1 MFARRLRILSVVLAA
16 LDAVLVI
23 AAFAA
28 AYQVRAKLLPELA
41 DSLPGLPEGPLYPFG
56 FYLPLLVGIMA
67 IWLATG
73 ALLGLYSPRELRERR
88 QAVLD
93 PTRHLLA
100 SVLVL
105 AAALFFV
112 KGFYVSRLLLL
123 LFVVFDWT
131 LQVTVR
137 LAYIE
142 WGPGLRERLGDSYHI
157 LVVGTGERARELGR
171 IIRESRHAGLRLAGW
186 VETSPA
192 AAAST
197 LDGLPVHG
205 LGDVPRLLR
214 EQVIDEVLFAVG
226 REELERLEDLFLHC
240 EEEGVR
246 TRVQLQMF
254 PHQDSQVFVEHLGA
268 VPLLT
273 FSTTPEDELR
283 LFAKR
288 LLDAVGAALLLVLLS
303 PLLLLLAAL
312 VKLTSPG
319 PVLYRQTRCGLGG
332 RRFTLAKF
340 RSMVADAEQR
350 QAELATLN
358 EADGPV
364 FKMRNDPRVTT
375 LGRWMRRLSLDELPQ
390 LWNILKGDMSFVGPR
405 PPLPSEVEKYERWQ
419 RRRLRM
425 RPGLTCL
432 WALEGRSDLSFARWM
447 ELDMAYIDNW
457 SLWLDLKILLRTVP
471 RVLLGRGAA

>member
-1 MFARRLRILSVVLAA
+1 MFARRLRVISAVLAA
-16 LDAVLVI
+16 VDAVLAV
-23 AAFAA
+23 AAFVA
-28 AYQVRAKLLPELA
+28 AYGVRGELLPSLA
-41 DSLPGLPEGPLYPFG
+41 ESFPGLPAGPLYPFSL
-56 FYLPLLVGIMA
+56 YVPLLGGIVGT
-67 IWLATG
+67 WLATG
-73 ALLGLYSPRELRERR
+73 YLLGVYRPRELRERR

-93 PTRHLLA
+93 PTRQIVA
-100 SVLVL
+100 GALVL
-105 AAALFFV
+105 AAGLFFV

-123 LFVVFDWT
+123 LLVVFDWM
-131 LQVTVR
+131 LQVAAR

-142 WGPGLRERLGDSYHI
+142 WGPRLRERLGDSYRI
-157 LVVGTGERARELGR
+157 LMVGTGARAQELAGM
-171 IIRESRHAGLRLAGW
+171 IRESRQAGLKLAGW
-186 VETSPA
+186 VETSSA
-192 AAAST
+192 TAQRE

-205 LGDVPRLLR
+205 LEEVPRLLR

-226 REELERLEDLFLHC
+226 REELERLEDLFLRC

-246 TRVQLQMF
+246 TRVALEMF
-254 PHQDSQVFVEHLGA
+254 PHQASQVFVEHLGA

-288 LLDAVGAALLLVLLS
+288 LLDAVGAALLLVALS
-303 PLLLLLAAL
+303 PLLLLLGVL
-312 VKLTSPG
+312 VKLSSRG
-319 PVLYRQTRCGLGG
+319 PALYQQERCGLGG
-332 RRFTLAKF
+332 RRFALVKF

-350 QAELATLN
+350 QAELAPLN

-364 FKMRNDPRVTT
+364 FKMRRDPRVTSV
-375 LGRWMRRLSLDELPQ
+375 GRWMRRLSLDELPQ

-405 PPLPSEVEKYERWQ
+405 PPLPQEVERYERWQ

-432 WALEGRSDLSFARWM
+432 WALEGRSELSFARWM

-457 SLWLDLKILLRTVP
+457 SLWLDLKILLKTIP

>member
-1 MFARRLRILSVVLAA
+1 MFARRLRILSAVLATV
-16 LDAVLVI
+16 DAVLVI
-23 AAFAA
+23 AAFLA
-28 AYQVRAKLLPELA
+28 AYEVRGKLLPELA
-41 DSLPGLPEGPLYPFG
+41 SSVPGLPEGPLYPFS
-56 FYLPLLVGIMA
+56 FYLPLLAGIVV
-67 IWLATG
+67 IWLGTG
-73 ALLGLYSPRELRERR
+73 ALLGIYSPRELRERR

-100 SVLVL
+100 GVLVL

-112 KGFYVSRLLLL
+112 KGFYVSRVLLL
-123 LFVVFDWT
+123 LFVAFDWM
-131 LQVTVR
+131 LQVAAR
-137 LAYIE
+137 LAFIE
-142 WGPGLRERLGDSYHI
+142 WGPGLRARLGQDYHI
-157 LVVGTGERARELGR
+157 LMVGTGERAQELAAM
-171 IIRESRHAGLRLAGW
+171 IRASAGGLRLAGW
-186 VETSPA
+186 VEVSP
-192 AAAST
+192 SGGT
-197 LDGLPVHG
+197 RKLDGLPVHG
-205 LGDVPRLLR
+205 LADVPRLLR

-226 REELERLEDLFLHC
+226 REELEPLEDLFLHC

-254 PHQDSQVFVEHLGA
+254 PHQASQVFVEHLGA

-288 LLDAVGAALLLVLLS
+288 LLDAAGAAVLLVLLS
-303 PLLLLLAAL
+303 PLLLALALL
-312 VKLTSPG
+312 VKLSSPG

-340 RSMVADAEQR
+340 RSMVADAEDR
-350 QAELATLN
+350 QQELAALN

-364 FKMRNDPRVTT
+364 FKMRRDPRVTAV
-375 LGRWMRRLSLDELPQ
+375 GRWMRRLSLDELPQ

-405 PPLPSEVEKYERWQ
+405 PPLPQEVEKYERWQ

-432 WALEGRSDLSFARWM
+432 WALEGRSQLSFARWM

-457 SLWLDLKILLRTVP
+457 SLWLDLKILLKTIP

>member
-1 MFARRLRILSVVLAA
+1 MFARRLRVVSTVLATVDA
-16 LDAVLVI
+16 LLAV

-28 AYQVRAKLLPELA
+28 AYGVRGQLLPELA
-41 DSLPGLPEGPLYPFG
+41 DSFPELPEGGLFPFSLYV
-56 FYLPLLVGIMA
+56 PLLAGIVA
-67 IWLATG
+67 IWLGTG
-73 ALLGLYSPRELRERR
+73 FVLGVYRPRELRERR

-93 PTRHLLA
+93 PTRQILVGMLA
-100 SVLVL
+100 L

-131 LQVTVR
+131 LQVAAR

-142 WGPGLRERLGDSYHI
+142 WGPRLRERLGDSYRI
-157 LVVGTGERARELGR
+157 LMVGTGARAQELAR
-171 IIRESRHAGLRLAGW
+171 MIRESRQAGLRVVGW
-186 VETSPA
+186 VETSA
-192 AAAST
+192 AGARELYGA
-197 LDGLPVHG
+197 PVHP
-205 LGDVPRLLR
+205 LADVPRLLR

-226 REELERLEDLFLHC
+226 RDELERLEDLFLRC

-254 PHQDSQVFVEHLGA
+254 PHQTSQVFVEHLGA

-288 LLDAVGAALLLVLLS
+288 LLDAVGAALLLVVLS
-303 PLLLLLAAL
+303 PLLLLLAVV

-319 PVLYRQTRCGLGG
+319 PVLYRQERCGLGG
-332 RRFTLAKF
+332 RRFALVKF

-350 QAELATLN
+350 QAELEALN

-364 FKMRNDPRVTT
+364 FKMRRDPRVTSA
-375 LGRWMRRLSLDELPQ
+375 GRWIRRLSLDELPQ

-405 PPLPSEVEKYERWQ
+405 PPLPQEVERYERWQ

-432 WALEGRSDLSFARWM
+432 WALEGRSELSFARWM

-457 SLWLDLKILLRTVP
+457 SLWLDLKILLKTIP